1 MVKKA
6 KFKDGQAVEKNIFV
20 RVAADGRVTSFQVKI
35 KVPGSEAAI
44 VEKFEHLAEARS
56 YRDSL
61 RADMALEP
69 YKDRVLRARVE
80 AEKLKK
86 VSHVL
91 LLDAL
96 ERYKAEVAPKRKT
109 AKNQLYMLDVL
120 IGMPAARRPLISLGA
135 DALEDVAERLRG
147 RDVSASTVGKYLGLI
162 SAVYK
167 WARVAYRYPT
177 MANPV
182 ALLPPAVR
190 STATRERDR
199 RLLPG
204 EEALLRDALTQ
215 SRTAELVP
223 MFNLALETG
232 ARMSELLQLRRQ
244 DVDLGQALARV
255 RDTKNGEDREL
266 LLSPLAVDELR
277 ALLGRPVQNIDGRV
291 FSLSKVNL
299 SQRWGEAKRRARQSY
314 LDQCRL
320 AGRQA
325 DARLFS
331 DLRWHDLRH
340 EAISRVAELGWSEV
354 QLMVFSGHKE
364 PRMVMRYV
372 QFRQRTALARMLP
385 DRRARP
391 CSSTLAVQL

>member
-35 KVPGSEAAI
+35 TVPGSKAAI

-135 DALEDVAERLRG
+135 DALEDVAERLQR

-177 MANPV
+177 MSNPV
-182 ALLPPAVR
+182 ALLPPSVR

-204 EEALLRDALTQ
+204 EEALLREALTQ

-266 LLSPLAVDELR
+266 LLSPVATDELR

-299 SQRWGEAKRRARQSY
+299 SQRWGEAKRRARQSH

-385 DRRARP
+385 DRRLGQSA
-391 CSSTLAVQL
+391 